1 MLSADGQVALVFN
14 GEIYNFRDLAAELRD
29 AGVQLR
35 TRSDTEVLLE
45 LYRLHGPSFVS
56 KMRGMFAFAIWDAP
70 RRRLV
75 LGRDR
80 LGKKPLFFHIG
91 KRGLSF
97 ASELQALLADGD
109 IERRADRA
117 RDARLPGARLRAV
130 RLRRH
135 RGRAQAGARQH
146 RRVRGRQAGRGALL
160 EAALRAARSARRR
173 TSSRSCAT
181 TCSRR

>member
-1 MLSADGQVALVFN
+1 VLGHRRLSIIDLSVDANQPMLSADGQVVLVFN

-45 LYRLHGPSFVS
+45 LYRLHGPSFVA

-80 LGKKPLFFHIG
+80 LGKKPLFFHVG

-97 ASELQALLADGD
+97 ASELQALLADDD
-109 IERRADRA
+109 I
-117 RDARLPGARLRAV
+117 DAAPI
-130 RLRRH
+130 
-135 RGRAQAGARQH
+135 
-146 RRVRGRQAGRGALL
+146 
-160 EAALRAARSARRR
+160 ARRSTR
-173 TSSRSCAT
+173 T
-181 TCSRR
+181 